1 LLYNIIA
8 TLLASPFTVD
18 FCCCGPLIIC
28 LTLLFTQERY
38 GTIVDPLGSL
48 NNLMMLKRERRV
60 SPDQNTSINTCR
72 DPQ

>member
-1 LLYNIIA
+1 LLYNVIA

-38 GTIVDPLGSL
+38 GTTVDPLGSL

-60 SPDQNTSINTCR
+60 SPDQNTSINACR